1 MSFLIKVPCSS
12 ANIGSGFD
20 VIGLALSIHLELHVA
35 IDPSITGQ
43 PLNVTLSYEGDGAEN
58 VSLDPEHNL
67 ITRVAL
73 YVLRC
78 HGQRAFP
85 ETTKLHINNP
95 VPLGRGLGSSACA
108 VVGGVALA
116 NEVGNLQLS
125 KVRMLDYCLMVER
138 HPDNIAAALYGGF
151 VGTYLNELSPE
162 DLSRKEIP
170 LAEVRISAMD
180 VPILR

>member
-1 MSFLIKVPCSS
+1 MSFVIKVPCSS

-20 VIGLALSIHLELHVA
+20 VIGLALNIYLELHVS
-35 IDPSITGQ
+35 IDPSVSGSAFNCLLEYTG
-43 PLNVTLSYEGDGAEN
+43 VGSED

-67 ITRVAL
+67 ISRVAL

-78 HGQRAFP
+78 NGQRSFP
-85 ETTKLHINNP
+85 QTTRVHIKNQ

-116 NEVGNLQLS
+116 NEVGNLGLS
-125 KVRMLDYCLMVER
+125 KARMLDYALMIER

-162 DLSRKEIP
+162 DLERKEIP
-170 LAEVRISAMD
+170 LAEVSF
-180 VPILR
+180 VP